1 MTATDSRQAPA
12 ALLEVRGLQKTFTS
26 KKLFASRHEVC
37 AARDVSFRLHHG
49 EAVALVGESGSGK
62 STIARMLLRLETPD
76 GGEIRLAGKDVL
88 ASEPGRASLAYRGR
102 VQMVFQDPFGSL
114 NPVHSV
120 GHHLER
126 PLLRHGSPG
135 HPAPQGERDALRSL
149 NPMQDVGRH
158 LERPLARRASAGSPA
173 GQPAR
178 RGGIPREEIR
188 ARVLDLLRTVGLDP
202 PEEFISRYPHELSG
216 GQRQRVAIARAL
228 AVSPDLLVAD
238 EPTSMLDVSIRMG
251 VLNIL
256 AGLKRDHGLAILL
269 ITHDLASARYLAD
282 RILVLYRGRLV
293 EDGPSEEIVASPKHP
308 YTRALLAAI
317 ADADGTSAGGA
328 AARSVPGAEAG
339 TGCPFAARCPDRA
352 DACLQSDPEPR
363 TLGNRS
369 VRCHLYPAGQPA
381 GQA

>member
-1 MTATDSRQAPA
+1 MTATVSQQAPA
-12 ALLEVRGLQKTFTS
+12 ALLEVRGLRKTFTS
-26 KKLFASRHEVC
+26 RKLFARSQPVC
-37 AARDVSFRLHHG
+37 ASRDVSFRLDRG

-62 STIARMLLRLETPD
+62 STIARMLLRLEAPD
-76 GGEIRLAGKDVL
+76 GGEIRLAGQDVL

-126 PLLRHGSPG
+126 PLLRHGR
-135 HPAPQGERDALRSL
+135 GE
-149 NPMQDVGRH
+149 
-158 LERPLARRASAGSPA
+158 
-173 GQPAR
+173 PAR
-178 RGGIPREEIR
+178 RVALLRPEIR
-188 ARVLDLLRTVGLDP
+188 ARALDLLRTVGLDP
-202 PEEFISRYPHELSG
+202 PEEFIGRYPHELSG

-317 ADADGTSAGGA
+317 ADADGASAGAA
-328 AARSVPGAEAG
+328 AARSLPGAQEG
-339 TGCPFAARCPDRA
+339 TGCPFAARCPDRM
-352 DACLQSDPEPR
+352 DACLRSDPEPR

-369 VRCHLYPAGQPA
+369 VRCHLYPADPPA
-381 GQA
+381 ARA

>member
-1 MTATDSRQAPA
+1 MSATDSQVGTD
-12 ALLEVRGLQKTFTS
+12 ALLEVRGLRKTFTS
-26 KKLFASRHEVC
+26 KGLFTRAHEVC
-37 AARDVSFRLHHG
+37 AARDVSFRLRFG

-62 STIARMLLRLETPD
+62 STIARMLLRLEQPD
-76 GGEIRLAGKDVL
+76 GGEIRLSGRDVL

-135 HPAPQGERDALRSL
+135 PSAFGSAPGTLRSL
-149 NPMQDVGRH
+149 NPAHDVGHH
-158 LERPLARRASAGSPA
+158 LERPLTRHGDK
-173 GQPAR
+173 
-178 RGGIPREEIR
+178 RGTIPRAEIH
-188 ARVLDLLRTVGLDP
+188 ARVLELLRIVGLDP
-202 PEEFISRYPHELSG
+202 PEEFVSRYPHELSG

-256 AGLKRDHGLAILL
+256 SRLKREHGLAILL

-293 EDGPSEEIVASPKHP
+293 EDGPSEEIVSSPKHP
-308 YTRALLAAI
+308 YTRALLASI
-317 ADADGTSAGGA
+317 ADAERPVADAGA
-328 AARSVPGAEAG
+328 APARPAASRDETA
-339 TGCPFAARCPDRA
+339 GCPFAARCPDRF
-352 DACLQSDPEPR
+352 DACDRSDPEPR
-363 TLGNRS
+363 AVGDRA
-369 VRCHLYPAGQPA
+369 VRCHLYPAGAPA
-381 GQA
+381 PRA

>member
-1 MTATDSRQAPA
+1 MIATDSQARSA
-12 ALLEVRGLQKTFTS
+12 ALLEVRGLRKTFTS
-26 KKLFASRHEVC
+26 RGMFTRGHDVC

-62 STIARMLLRLETPD
+62 STIARMLLRLESPD
-76 GGEIRLAGKDVL
+76 GGEIRLSGADVL

-120 GHHLER
+120 GHHIER

-135 HPAPQGERDALRSL
+135 HSAMAGAQGPLRSL
-149 NPMQDVGRH
+149 NPVHDVGHH
-158 LERPLARRASAGSPA
+158 LARPLSRHGATGRGAVPRA
-173 GQPAR
+173 
-178 RGGIPREEIR
+178 EIH
-188 ARVLDLLRTVGLDP
+188 ARVLELLRTVGLDP
-202 PEEFISRYPHELSG
+202 PEEFVGRYPHELSG

-256 AGLKRDHGLAILL
+256 ARLKREQGLAILL

-293 EDGPSEEIVASPKHP
+293 EDGPSEELVASPKHP
-308 YTRALLAAI
+308 YTRALLASI
-317 ADADGTSAGGA
+317 ADADRPVANAGAA
-328 AARSVPGAEAG
+328 AARSAPSRDE
-339 TGCPFAARCPDRA
+339 TSGCPFAPRCAERI
-352 DACLQSDPEPR
+352 DACSLTDPEPR
-363 TLGNRS
+363 TLGSRS
-369 VRCHLYPAGQPA
+369 VRCHLYPAGAPTA
-381 GQA
+381 RG